1 MWKMYKENNSK
12 SREEDI
18 KLRGE
23 NHQVVDYNGM
33 VVSLKDAKIWK
44 EYDGNYFPPESYKI
58 KLYEN
63 VSGNYAY

>member
-1 MWKMYKENNSK
+1 MKRFEDKVK

-18 KLRGE
+18 KKRGA

-33 VVSLKDAKIWK
+33 VVNLKDAKIWK
-44 EYDGNYFPPESYKI
+44 EYDGEYFPPESYEI